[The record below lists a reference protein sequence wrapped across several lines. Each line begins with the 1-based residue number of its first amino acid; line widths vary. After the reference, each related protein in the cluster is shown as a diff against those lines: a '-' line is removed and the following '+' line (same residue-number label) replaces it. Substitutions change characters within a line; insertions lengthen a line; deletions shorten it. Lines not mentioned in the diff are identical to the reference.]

1 MASGIPA
8 LAARTFSRL
17 KDTRSFR
24 KICERIGFRLQKITS
39 FHHWAQRAHE
49 EVDHQLSKDLSDP
62 LAVSLVTCRRGC
74 SACCHTQVS
83 CTIEEAS
90 LLAKK
95 VQEKGLEINMTYLE
109 KQAMTPAERWY
120 GLTYDERK
128 CVFVNSAGECSL
140 YEDRPSVCRSNYV
153 ISNPIQCDT
162 SDGVERPLRMLKTE
176 RADMAIVGQFRAS
189 KKTGTLPSLLYE
201 VLLARKNQ

>member
-8 LAARTFSRL
+8 LAAKTFL
-17 KDTRSFR
+17 KLKGTRSFR
-24 KICERIGFRLQKITS
+24 KICERVNIRLKKISS
-39 FHHWAQRAHE
+39 FHLWAQRAHE

-62 LAVSLVTCRRGC
+62 LAQSLITCRRGC

-95 VQEKGLEINMTYLE
+95 VQERGLEIDLTLLE
-109 KQAMTPAERWY
+109 RQAKAALETWY
-120 GLTYDERK
+120 ELAYEERK
-128 CVFVNSAGECSL
+128 CVFVNSQGECSL

-153 ISNPIQCDT
+153 ISDPIQCDT

-176 RADMAIVGQFRAS
+176 RTDMAIVGQFKAS